1 MNTVVQVD
9 SVSLTYTIRHGGAS
23 TLKEVTLNTLR
34 RISSD
39 VKVVALSDVSFS
51 IEAGEV
57 LAIVGRNGA
66 GKSTLLKLLA
76 KTLPPTTG
84 VVRIKG
90 DIAPMIEL
98 GAGFNP
104 ELTGAENIVLFG
116 VLLGNSTKSM
126 KHKIREIAAW
136 AGLEDHIH
144 LPVRTYSTGMVA
156 RLGFAVATFRQSS
169 LLLIDEVLAVGDA
182 DFQTKSKAR
191 MMELIQG
198 GESTVLVSHDLDTVA
213 ELATKVLWLDHG
225 KQMALGSPS
234 EVLDAY
240 RKS

>member
-1 MNTVVQVD
+1 MSAVVQVD
-9 SVSLTYTIRHGGAS
+9 SASFTYTIRHGGAR
-23 TLKEVTLNTLR
+23 TLKDAAMNSIR

-39 VKVVALSDVSFS
+39 VKVNALNNVSFT
-51 IEAGEV
+51 IESGEV

-76 KTLPPTTG
+76 KTLPPSSG
-84 VVRIKG
+84 VVRING

-116 VLLGNSTKSM
+116 VLLGNRTKPM
-126 KHKIREIAAW
+126 KAKVAEIAAW

-144 LPVRTYSTGMVA
+144 LPIRTYSTGMVA
-156 RLGFAVATFRQSS
+156 RLGFAVATFKQSN
-169 LLLIDEVLAVGDA
+169 LLIIDEVLAVGDG
-182 DFQTKSKAR
+182 DFQRKSKAR
-191 MMELIQG
+191 MLELIRG
-198 GESTVLVSHDLDTVA
+198 GEATVLVSHDLETVA